1 MRGVPAKRLRVLLY
15 EAPSLTAREHL
26 TVLGAAGVRV
36 EAMSSDPSALCRWS
50 RWTWRLHRCPV
61 PGTDPPGYLQAGE

>member
-1 MRGVPAKRLRVLLY
+1 MRGVPAKRLRVLLS

-36 EAMSSDPSALCRWS
+36 EAMSSDPFAPVSLEPLDLAPS
-50 RWTWRLHRCPV
+50 PV
-61 PGTDPPGYLQAGE
+61 PCPRHRPGWLPASGE